1 MPDKQGRRAEG
12 KGRRA
17 GAGSEQGS
25 SVPSVQPPV
34 VIEETVVERGLRI
47 IKESG
52 KTPAKELK
60 EISDSAGEI
69 WKGNANG

>member
-1 MPDKQGRRAEG
+1 M
-12 KGRRA
+12 
-17 GAGSEQGS
+17 
-25 SVPSVQPPV
+25 PSVQPPV